1 MPRAGHRR
9 ERQAKQIE
17 SGKREAGKHMPAAER
32 IARAAVDNRNGERK
46 PSHESL
52 RHGNHH

>member
-1 MPRAGHRR
+1 MPRAGHKR